1 MNHNK
6 KRMLQKSNLSQ
17 EISEYCM
24 DKFTSN
30 SIKTFNKT
38 WQLQKRIYIMAAY
51 IKNSVAGTA
60 LMWLAAG

>member
-1 MNHNK
+1 
-6 KRMLQKSNLSQ
+6 
-17 EISEYCM
+17 M

-30 SIKTFNKT
+30 SIKTFNKP

-60 LMWLAAG
+60 IM